1 MFIFCNITRSQLIM
15 PLFATFLLI
24 GCAESEKPSAITT
37 DPTII
42 ALDKLGGAYIR
53 GTPPPKT
60 KAELLA
66 IFKSCNHPKELLIS
80 PSDGQEF
87 IIVYGVEL
95 KGLKVM
101 GAQLPIVAFEKT
113 GKDGK
118 RYALR
123 GMNTVVQLTEA
134 ELKSSVFPEG
144 YKFPF

>member
-1 MFIFCNITRSQLIM
+1 MFFSKSNINSIFMSILPIVI
-15 PLFATFLLI
+15 LA
-24 GCAESEKPSAITT
+24 GCGSGDKPSAITT

-42 ALDKLGGAYIR
+42 SLDKLGGAYIR

-87 IIVYGVEL
+87 IIVYSVEL
-95 KGLKVM
+95 KGLKVT

>member
-1 MFIFCNITRSQLIM
+1 MFFSKNNISPIFMSILSIVMLM
-15 PLFATFLLI
+15 
-24 GCAESEKPSAITT
+24 GCGTGDKPSAITT

-42 ALDKLGGAYIR
+42 ALDKIGSAYIR
-53 GTPPPKT
+53 GTPKT
-60 KAELLA
+60 KAELLS
-66 IFKSCNHPKELLIS
+66 IFKSCNHPKELLVS

-95 KGLKVM
+95 KGLKVT
-101 GAQLPIVAFEKT
+101 GAQLPIVAFEKS

-134 ELKSSVFPEG
+134 ELKSSVFPDG

>member
-1 MFIFCNITRSQLIM
+1 MFFLKSNINPIFMSILPIVM
-15 PLFATFLLI
+15 LA
-24 GCAESEKPSAITT
+24 GCGSEDKPSTITT

-42 ALDKLGGAYIR
+42 SLDKLGGAYIR

-60 KAELLA
+60 KAELLS

-87 IIVYGVEL
+87 IIVYSVEL
-95 KGLKVM
+95 KGLKVT

>member
-1 MFIFCNITRSQLIM
+1 MFFSKSNINPIFMSI
-15 PLFATFLLI
+15 LLI
-24 GCAESEKPSAITT
+24 VILAGCGSGDKPSAITT

-42 ALDKLGGAYIR
+42 SLDKLGGAYIR

-95 KGLKVM
+95 KGLKVT
-101 GAQLPIVAFEKT
+101 GAQLPIVAFEKS

>member
-1 MFIFCNITRSQLIM
+1 MFFFKSNINSIFMSI
-15 PLFATFLLI
+15 LFIVMLV
-24 GCAESEKPSAITT
+24 GCGSGDKPSTITT

-87 IIVYGVEL
+87 IIVYSVEL
-95 KGLKVM
+95 KGLKVT

>member
-1 MFIFCNITRSQLIM
+1 MFFSKSNINPIFMSILPIVM
-15 PLFATFLLI
+15 LV
-24 GCAESEKPSAITT
+24 GCGSGDKPSAITT

-87 IIVYGVEL
+87 IIVYSVEL
-95 KGLKVM
+95 KGLKVT

-123 GMNTVVQLTEA
+123 GMNTVVQLSEA

-144 YKFPF
+144 YKLPF

>member
-1 MFIFCNITRSQLIM
+1 MFFSKSNISPIFMSILSIVMLV
-15 PLFATFLLI
+15 
-24 GCAESEKPSAITT
+24 GCGSGDKPSAITT

-60 KAELLA
+60 KAELLS

-95 KGLKVM
+95 KGLKVT
-101 GAQLPIVAFEKT
+101 GAQLPIVAFEKS

>member
-1 MFIFCNITRSQLIM
+1 MFFSKSNINPIFMSILPIVI
-15 PLFATFLLI
+15 LA
-24 GCAESEKPSAITT
+24 GCGSGDKPSAITT

-42 ALDKLGGAYIR
+42 SLDKLGGAYIR

-95 KGLKVM
+95 KGLKVT
-101 GAQLPIVAFEKT
+101 GAQLPIVAFEKS

>member
-1 MFIFCNITRSQLIM
+1 MFFSKSNINSIFMSI
-15 PLFATFLLI
+15 LFIVMLV
-24 GCAESEKPSAITT
+24 GCGSGDKPSTITT

-95 KGLKVM
+95 KGLKVT

>member
-1 MFIFCNITRSQLIM
+1 MFFSKSNINPIFMSI
-15 PLFATFLLI
+15 LFIVMLA
-24 GCAESEKPSAITT
+24 GCGSGDKPSTITT

-53 GTPPPKT
+53 GTPKT
-60 KAELLA
+60 KAELLS

-87 IIVYGVEL
+87 IIVYSVEL
-95 KGLKVM
+95 KGLKVT

>member
-1 MFIFCNITRSQLIM
+1 MFFSKSNINPIFMSILPIVI
-15 PLFATFLLI
+15 LA
-24 GCAESEKPSAITT
+24 GCGSGDKPSTITT

-53 GTPPPKT
+53 GTPKT
-60 KAELLA
+60 KAELLS

-87 IIVYGVEL
+87 IIVYSVEL
-95 KGLKVM
+95 KGLKVT

>member
-1 MFIFCNITRSQLIM
+1 MFFSKSNINSIFMSI
-15 PLFATFLLI
+15 LFIVMLV
-24 GCAESEKPSAITT
+24 GCGSGDKPSTITT
-37 DPTII
+37 DPTVI

-53 GTPPPKT
+53 GTPKT
-60 KAELLA
+60 KVELLA

-95 KGLKVM
+95 KGLKVT

>member
-1 MFIFCNITRSQLIM
+1 MFFSKSNINPIFMSILPIVM
-15 PLFATFLLI
+15 LV
-24 GCAESEKPSAITT
+24 GCGSGDKPSTITT

-42 ALDKLGGAYIR
+42 SLDKLGGAYIR

-95 KGLKVM
+95 KGLKVT
-101 GAQLPIVAFEKT
+101 GAQLPIVVFEKT

>member
-1 MFIFCNITRSQLIM
+1 MFFSKSNINPIFMSILPIVM
-15 PLFATFLLI
+15 LA
-24 GCAESEKPSAITT
+24 GCGSGDKPSAITT

-87 IIVYGVEL
+87 IIVYSVEL
-95 KGLKVM
+95 KGLKVT

>member
-1 MFIFCNITRSQLIM
+1 MFFSKSNISPIFMSILSIVMLV
-15 PLFATFLLI
+15 
-24 GCAESEKPSAITT
+24 GCGSGDKPSAITT

-60 KAELLA
+60 KAELLS

-87 IIVYGVEL
+87 IIVYSVEL
-95 KGLKVM
+95 KGLKVT
-101 GAQLPIVAFEKT
+101 GAQLPIVAFEKS

>member
-1 MFIFCNITRSQLIM
+1 MFFFKSNINSIFMSI
-15 PLFATFLLI
+15 LFIVMLV
-24 GCAESEKPSAITT
+24 GCGSGDKPSTITT

-53 GTPPPKT
+53 GTPKT
-60 KAELLA
+60 KAELLS

-95 KGLKVM
+95 KGLKVT

>member
-1 MFIFCNITRSQLIM
+1 MFFSKSNINPIFMSILPIVM
-15 PLFATFLLI
+15 LA
-24 GCAESEKPSAITT
+24 GCGSGDKPSAITT

-42 ALDKLGGAYIR
+42 SLDKLGGAYIR

-95 KGLKVM
+95 KGLKVT

>member
-1 MFIFCNITRSQLIM
+1 MFFSKSNINPIFMSILPIVM
-15 PLFATFLLI
+15 LV
-24 GCAESEKPSAITT
+24 GCGSGDKPSSITT

-87 IIVYGVEL
+87 IIVYSVEL
-95 KGLKVM
+95 KGLKVT

-123 GMNTVVQLTEA
+123 GMNTVVQLSEA

-144 YKFPF
+144 YKLPF

>member
-1 MFIFCNITRSQLIM
+1 MFFFKSNINSIFMSI
-15 PLFATFLLI
+15 LFIVMLV
-24 GCAESEKPSAITT
+24 GCGSGDKPSTITT

-42 ALDKLGGAYIR
+42 ALDKLGRAYIR
-53 GTPPPKT
+53 GTPKT
-60 KAELLA
+60 KAELLS

-87 IIVYGVEL
+87 IIVYSVEL
-95 KGLKVM
+95 KGLKVT

-123 GMNTVVQLTEA
+123 GMNTVVHLTEA

>member
-1 MFIFCNITRSQLIM
+1 MFFSKSNINSIFMSILPIVI
-15 PLFATFLLI
+15 LA
-24 GCAESEKPSAITT
+24 GCGSGDKPSAITT

-42 ALDKLGGAYIR
+42 SLDKLGGAYIR

-95 KGLKVM
+95 KGLKVT
-101 GAQLPIVAFEKT
+101 GAQLPIVAFEKS

>member
-1 MFIFCNITRSQLIM
+1 MFFSKSNINPIFMSILPIVM
-15 PLFATFLLI
+15 LA
-24 GCAESEKPSAITT
+24 GCGSGDKPSAITT

-42 ALDKLGGAYIR
+42 SLDKLGGAYIR

-60 KAELLA
+60 KAELLS

-87 IIVYGVEL
+87 IIVYSVEL
-95 KGLKVM
+95 KGLKVT

>member
-1 MFIFCNITRSQLIM
+1 MFFFKSNINPILMFILPIFM
-15 PLFATFLLI
+15 LL
-24 GCAESEKPSAITT
+24 GCGSGDKPSTITT

-60 KAELLA
+60 KAELLS
-66 IFKSCNHPKELLIS
+66 ILKSCNHPKELLIS

-87 IIVYGVEL
+87 IIVYSVEL
-95 KGLKVM
+95 KGLKVT

>member
-1 MFIFCNITRSQLIM
+1 MFFSKSNINPIFMSILPIVM
-15 PLFATFLLI
+15 LV
-24 GCAESEKPSAITT
+24 GCGSGDKPSAITT

-42 ALDKLGGAYIR
+42 SLDKLGGAYIR

-95 KGLKVM
+95 KGLKVT

>member
-1 MFIFCNITRSQLIM
+1 MFFSKSNISPIFMSILSIVMLV
-15 PLFATFLLI
+15 
-24 GCAESEKPSAITT
+24 GCGSGDKPSAITT

-95 KGLKVM
+95 KGLKVT

>member
-1 MFIFCNITRSQLIM
+1 MFFSKSNINSIFMSILPIVI
-15 PLFATFLLI
+15 LA
-24 GCAESEKPSAITT
+24 GCGSGDKPSAITT

-42 ALDKLGGAYIR
+42 SLDKLGGAYIR

-60 KAELLA
+60 KAELLS

-87 IIVYGVEL
+87 IIVYSVEL
-95 KGLKVM
+95 KGLKVT

>member
-1 MFIFCNITRSQLIM
+1 MFFSKSNINPIFMSILPIVM
-15 PLFATFLLI
+15 LA
-24 GCAESEKPSAITT
+24 GCGSGDKPSTITT

-53 GTPPPKT
+53 GTPKT
-60 KAELLA
+60 KAELLS

-87 IIVYGVEL
+87 IIVYSVEL
-95 KGLKVM
+95 KGLKVT

-144 YKFPF
+144 YKLPF

>member
-1 MFIFCNITRSQLIM
+1 MFFSKSNINPIFMSILPIVM
-15 PLFATFLLI
+15 LA
-24 GCAESEKPSAITT
+24 GCGSGDKPSTITT

-53 GTPPPKT
+53 GTPKT
-60 KAELLA
+60 KAELLS
-66 IFKSCNHPKELLIS
+66 ILKSCNHPKGLLIS

-87 IIVYGVEL
+87 IIVYSVEL
-95 KGLKVM
+95 KGLKVT

>member
-1 MFIFCNITRSQLIM
+1 MFYFVNRINALLI
-15 PLFATFLLI
+15 PLFLIFMLL
-24 GCAESEKPSAITT
+24 GCGGQEKPSAVTT
-37 DPTII
+37 EPTEI
-42 ALDKLGGAYIR
+42 ALNKLGAAYIR

-60 KAELLA
+60 KAELLS

-95 KGLKVM
+95 KGLKVS
-101 GAQLPIVAFEKT
+101 GAQLPVVAFEKS

-134 ELKSSVFPEG
+134 QLKSSVFPDG

>member
-1 MFIFCNITRSQLIM
+1 MFFSKSNINSIFMSI
-15 PLFATFLLI
+15 LLI
-24 GCAESEKPSAITT
+24 VMLAGCGSEDKPSTITT

-53 GTPPPKT
+53 GTPKT
-60 KAELLA
+60 KAELLS

-95 KGLKVM
+95 KGLKVT

-144 YKFPF
+144 YKLPF

>member
-1 MFIFCNITRSQLIM
+1 MFFLKSNINPIFMSILPIVM
-15 PLFATFLLI
+15 LA
-24 GCAESEKPSAITT
+24 GCGSEDKPSTITT

-95 KGLKVM
+95 KGLKVT

>member
-1 MFIFCNITRSQLIM
+1 MFFSKSNINPIFMSILPIVM
-15 PLFATFLLI
+15 LA
-24 GCAESEKPSAITT
+24 GCGSGDKPSTITT

-53 GTPPPKT
+53 GTPKT
-60 KAELLA
+60 KAELLS

-87 IIVYGVEL
+87 IIVYSVEL
-95 KGLKVM
+95 KGLKVT

>member
-1 MFIFCNITRSQLIM
+1 MFFSKSNISPIFMSILPIVM
-15 PLFATFLLI
+15 LV
-24 GCAESEKPSAITT
+24 GCGTGDKPSAITT

-60 KAELLA
+60 KAELLS

-87 IIVYGVEL
+87 IIVYSVEL
-95 KGLKVM
+95 KGLKVT

-144 YKFPF
+144 YQLPF

>member
-1 MFIFCNITRSQLIM
+1 MFYFVNRINALLI
-15 PLFATFLLI
+15 PLFLIFMLL
-24 GCAESEKPSAITT
+24 GCGGQEKPSTITT
-37 DPTII
+37 DPTVI
-42 ALDKLGGAYIR
+42 ALDKLGSAYIR

-60 KAELLA
+60 KAELLS
-66 IFKSCNHPKELLIS
+66 ILKSCNHPKGLLIS

-87 IIVYGVEL
+87 IIVYSVEL
-95 KGLKVM
+95 KGLKVT

-134 ELKSSVFPEG
+134 ELKSSVFPDG